1 MSGNIKFSVIDTTL
15 QVSIQSSSPLL
26 ADTVTPISI
35 SLYNKAPLDVLKEL
49 ESMLSYYFVF
59 EDRKPLDKVVEN
71 MINNLGPR
79 KIDWKSIST
88 IKIYAKYF
96 YQIWLNKDKT
106 GLTNNDQD
114 YNRQTAS
121 IIIDILSW
129 WYTRRLVHIYVICVI
144 LEAVHGNTQ
153 SQAQAP
159 VLNMN
164 INMNNTATTSHVIPT
179 YAPVPT
185 PYFTPNTDVETL
197 KTRYESNVPDFD
209 ANKAQ
214 LQADVNKLLKE
225 YEILQTEY
233 QGIYT
238 NALTKDKIIADLEKK
253 MKELKELLLHST
265 TMIFKIEEI
274 PILTN
279 ALKS

>member
-1 MSGNIKFSVIDTTL
+1 MSQKIKFSVFDSTL
-15 QVSIQSSSPLL
+15 QVSIQPSSTLL
-26 ADTVTPISI
+26 GKTDTPISI
-35 SLYNKAPLDVLKEL
+35 ALSNKVPLDVLKEL
-49 ESMLSYYFVF
+49 DSMLSYYFVF

-79 KIDWKSIST
+79 KIDWESIST
-88 IKIYAKYF
+88 IKTYAKYF
-96 YQIWLNKDKT
+96 YHIWLNKDKT
-106 GLTNNDQD
+106 NLTNNEKDD
-114 YNRQTAS
+114 NRQTAS
-121 IIIDILSW
+121 IVIDILSW

-153 SQAQAP
+153 AQAP
-159 VLNMN
+159 VLN
-164 INMNNTATTSHVIPT
+164 INMNNSSATTSHVIPT
-179 YAPVPT
+179 YAPIPT

-233 QGIYT
+233 QGLYT
-238 NALTKDKIIADLEKK
+238 NAVTKDKIIADLEKK
-253 MKELKELLLHST
+253 MKELKELLLQST

-274 PILTN
+274 PILSN
-279 ALKS
+279 PLKS